1 MEKKSRRFLE
11 DLLAAISP
19 SGYEQEAAAVVKA
32 YAASFADEVSVDVH
46 GNVTA
51 VVNKGG
57 SPRIM
62 LAGHID
68 EIGLQITNIDQDGF
82 LRFTTIGGWDPQI
95 PQGQRVW
102 IQTKGGRVA
111 GVIGKKAIHLLR
123 AEARKKVVD
132 FDNMWID
139 IGARDED
146 EARAKV
152 DIGDCAVLA
161 HDFMELGND
170 LFAARGID
178 DRAGAFVIMEAARQ
192 LASMDIAAEVHAVAT
207 VQEEIGLRGAT
218 TSGYRVEPAVAIAVD
233 VTHAT
238 DYPTMK
244 SEQERMGRIPL
255 GGGPVLTRGPNVNPP
270 LFNLLLETAQAENI
284 PVRVEADPRGTP
296 TDANVLQ
303 LARSGAA
310 TALISIPNRYMHTP
324 VEMASL
330 KDLQWLYELIAA
342 TVSRIGPDTSFI
354 PW

>member
-1 MEKKSRRFLE
+1 MEQHSRRFLE
-11 DLLAAISP
+11 RLLTAISP
-19 SGYEQEAAAVVKA
+19 SGYEEETAAVIKAEAAA
-32 YAASFADEVSVDVH
+32 FADEVLVDVH

-57 SPRIM
+57 GPRVM
-62 LAGHID
+62 LAGHMD
-68 EIGLQITNIDQDGF
+68 EIGLQVTNIDDQGF

-102 IQTKGGRVA
+102 VKTAAGRVP

-123 AEARKKVVD
+123 EEARKKVVD
-132 FDNMWID
+132 FADMWID
-139 IGARDED
+139 IGARDGD

-152 DIGDCAVLA
+152 AVGDCAVLA
-161 HDFMELGND
+161 HDFAELGNG

-178 DRAGAFVIMEAARQ
+178 NRAGAFVVMEAARR
-192 LASMDIAAEVHAVAT
+192 LAAMDIQAEVHAVAT
-207 VQEEIGLRGAT
+207 VQEEIGLRGAV
-218 TSGYRVEPAVAIAVD
+218 TSGYRIQPQVAIAVD

-238 DYPTMK
+238 DYPGMK
-244 SEQERMGRIPL
+244 DEQERMGHIPL
-255 GGGPVLTRGPNVNPP
+255 GGGPVLTRGPNVNPRLFDLITDTAGAEGIP
-270 LFNLLLETAQAENI
+270 LQ
-284 PVRVEADPRGTP
+284 VEAEPRGTP

-303 LARSGAA
+303 LARGGTA

-330 KDLQWLYELIAA
+330 QDLTWLYQLLAA
-342 TVSRIGPDTSFI
+342 VVARIGPDTSFI